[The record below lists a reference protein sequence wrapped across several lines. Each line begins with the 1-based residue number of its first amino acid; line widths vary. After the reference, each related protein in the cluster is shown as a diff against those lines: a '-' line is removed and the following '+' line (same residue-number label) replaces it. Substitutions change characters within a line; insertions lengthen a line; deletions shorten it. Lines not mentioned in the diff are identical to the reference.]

1 MANHL
6 LCLSLAVLAVC
17 AVPGSAA
24 GHRRLL
30 HGGSH
35 TESEEA
41 AELVDATSFLG
52 QLQMQGISPDQRLKQ
67 VLGVG
72 SLNEESINT
81 LLQDVQ
87 G

>member
-1 MANHL
+1 MPKAS
-6 LCLSLAVLAVC
+6 LCWAALVAVLLAVPAE
-17 AVPGSAA
+17 AT

-35 TESEEA
+35 PDSESE
-41 AELVDATSFLG
+41 AESSTDYLS
-52 QLQMQGISPDQRLKQ
+52 QLQSQGISPDQRLIR
-67 VLGVG
+67 VLGG
-72 SLNEESINT
+72 NGLDEEGLNT